1 MFVEEAIEA
10 NKFDIQL
17 SLRFLK
23 SVSINLI
30 ERLFLYHAS
39 SVVGYEKYHS
49 RFTLVILSSIQLTY
63 MYKPWFLLDN
73 SRRRLM
79 LFSKKKTAIHLVQSI
94 FEL

>member
-10 NKFDIQL
+10 NEFDIQL

-39 SVVGYEKYHS
+39 SVVGYALHARDIVFYTTDLHVQTVVFIGQ
-49 RFTLVILSSIQLTY
+49 FTPKTDAF
-63 MYKPWFLLDN
+63 P
-73 SRRRLM
+73 
-79 LFSKKKTAIHLVQSI
+79 KKKQLFI
-94 FEL
+94 